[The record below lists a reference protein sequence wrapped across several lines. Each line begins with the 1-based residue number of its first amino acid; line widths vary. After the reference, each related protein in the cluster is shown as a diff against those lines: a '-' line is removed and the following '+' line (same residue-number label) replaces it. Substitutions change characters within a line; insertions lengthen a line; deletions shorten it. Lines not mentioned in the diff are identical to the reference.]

1 MTHLNIEICTLF
13 YCREL
18 KGRKVY
24 LMEADAWDL
33 LNMPV
38 DEAIDLFDELYK
50 FLNKISMSAVDIVQ
64 GEL

>member
-1 MTHLNIEICTLF
+1 
-13 YCREL
+13 
-18 KGRKVY
+18 
-24 LMEADAWDL
+24 MEASAWDL

-50 FLNKISMSAVDIVQ
+50 FLNKISMSAVDIIQ